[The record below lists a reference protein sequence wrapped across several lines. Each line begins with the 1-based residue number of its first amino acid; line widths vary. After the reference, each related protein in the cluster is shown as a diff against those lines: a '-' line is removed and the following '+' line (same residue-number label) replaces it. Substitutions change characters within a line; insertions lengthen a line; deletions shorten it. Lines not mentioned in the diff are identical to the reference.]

1 MPRKKHKIS
10 PRELA
15 NMERRVLPFEG
26 EWRRFMGQPEDRG
39 VWLIWGQSY
48 NGKTRLVL
56 MLTKYIAEL
65 GEKVAVVSLEEGDGV
80 SMRRAF
86 AEACME
92 AVNNRVSLWVE
103 MDVEDI
109 KRELRKQRSP
119 KVVVIDSLQYLG
131 INYKGYKQLKEEFPS
146 KLFIL
151 VSHANEKN
159 MPKGSTAE
167 QVKYDAMVK
176 IQVSQFRA
184 KANSRYGGGEV
195 LTIWEEGALRTP
207 EGDGFRE
214 LESDVADRQNGPDR
228 LNGFNGQ
235 NYNIED
241 NGDQDNQ

>member
-1 MPRKKHKIS
+1 MTMPRKKHKIS

-131 INYKGYKQLKEEFPS
+131 INYKGYKQLKEEFPT

-195 LTIWEEGALRTP
+195 LTIWEEGAKRCP
-207 EGDGFRE
+207 AGAE
-214 LESDVADRQNGPDR
+214 LESDGADGQDGFD
-228 LNGFNGQ
+228 GFNGQ
-235 NYNIED
+235 NYNTEY
-241 NGDQDNQ
+241 NGDQDNE

>member
-1 MPRKKHKIS
+1 
-10 PRELA
+10 
-15 NMERRVLPFEG
+15 MERRVLPFDG
-26 EWRRFMGQPEDRG
+26 EWERFMGQPEDRG

-65 GEKVAVVSLEEGDGV
+65 GEKVAVVSLEEGDGA

-86 AEACME
+86 REACME

-131 INYKGYKQLKEEFPS
+131 INYKGYKQLKEEFPT

-159 MPKGSTAE
+159 QPNGSTAE

-214 LESDVADRQNGPDR
+214 LESDVADRQNGPDGFNGF
-228 LNGFNGQ
+228 NGFNGQ
-235 NYNIED
+235 NYNIEN
-241 NGDQDNQ
+241 NGDQDNE

>member
-26 EWRRFMGQPEDRG
+26 EWERFMGQPEDRG

-65 GEKVAVVSLEEGDGV
+65 GEKVAVVSLEEGDGA

-86 AEACME
+86 KEACME

-103 MDVEDI
+103 MDIEDI

-159 MPKGSTAE
+159 QPKGATAE

-195 LTIWEEGALRTP
+195 LTIWEEGARRCP
-207 EGDGFRE
+207 AGAE
-214 LESDVADRQNGPDR
+214 LESDGVDGQNGVDG

-235 NYNIED
+235 NYNTEN
-241 NGDQDNQ
+241 NGDQNNE

>member
-195 LTIWEEGALRTP
+195 LTIWEEGAKRCP
-207 EGDGFRE
+207 AGAE
-214 LESDVADRQNGPDR
+214 LESDGDDGLNG
-228 LNGFNGQ
+228 LNGFNGFNGQ
-235 NYNIED
+235 NDNTEN
-241 NGDQDNQ
+241 NGDQDNE